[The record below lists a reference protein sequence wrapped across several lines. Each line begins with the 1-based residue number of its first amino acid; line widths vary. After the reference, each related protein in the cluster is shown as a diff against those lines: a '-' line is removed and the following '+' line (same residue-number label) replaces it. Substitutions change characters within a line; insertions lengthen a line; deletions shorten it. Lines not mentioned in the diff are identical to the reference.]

1 MFFRGK
7 NDIAI
12 LTTQRF
18 ARGEAINRLQVDK
31 DVITVLLLSSA
42 CYLLQESTP
51 LPKFICKTELIEIR
65 SPALDTSSMIL

>member
-18 ARGEAINRLQVDK
+18 ARGEAISSIASWQRRDYSVVALIRLLFAARIHTTPKIYMQNWTNRDSFSYAWHK
-31 DVITVLLLSSA
+31 
-42 CYLLQESTP
+42 
-51 LPKFICKTELIEIR
+51 
-65 SPALDTSSMIL
+65 

>member
-31 DVITVLLLSSA
+31 DVITVLLL
-42 CYLLQESTP
+42 
-51 LPKFICKTELIEIR
+51 
-65 SPALDTSSMIL
+65 